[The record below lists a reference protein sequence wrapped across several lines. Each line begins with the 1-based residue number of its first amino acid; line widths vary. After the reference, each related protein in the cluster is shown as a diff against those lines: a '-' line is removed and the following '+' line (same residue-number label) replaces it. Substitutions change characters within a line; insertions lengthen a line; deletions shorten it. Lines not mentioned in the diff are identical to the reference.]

1 MKGRKRWR
9 PYSARHVT
17 SYFDNDKIIE
27 LARMYADDFSQY
39 DCIVLRDQLG
49 TSIVDARDGP
59 NLSNCIDLGT
69 LIYHIFIHTIF

>member
-1 MKGRKRWR
+1 MKGRKRSR

-27 LARMYADDFSQY
+27 LVRMYADDFSQY

-49 TSIVDARDGP
+49 TYIVDARDGP
-59 NLSNCIDLGT
+59 NFANCIDLGT
-69 LIYHIFIHTIF
+69 LIY